1 MGSRKT
7 LAVIIVMAVVAII
20 GAALVVGQ
28 KSGPGKL
35 DRFVKCLKDKKALF
49 YGAFWC
55 SHCQNQKKLFG
66 SSSEHLPY
74 IECSTADG
82 RQQLDVCKKKNITG
96 YPTWEFNDGSR
107 VSGEMTLEKLA
118 EKTNCQLQE

>member
-1 MGSRKT
+1 MRIRYIIAIVILVGVMVGGGMIVGDGGSRK
-7 LAVIIVMAVVAII
+7 
-20 GAALVVGQ
+20 
-28 KSGPGKL
+28 L
-35 DRFVKCLKDKKALF
+35 DGFAKCLRDKKTLF

-66 SSSEHLPY
+66 SSEQYIPY

-82 RQQLDVCKKKNITG
+82 RQQVDVCKKKNITG